1 LFYLN
6 IIFNNNR
13 LGTSIHLA
21 HCGLSLKK
29 FHHGKNWSLVFVAI
43 QKPPAFPH
51 HCEVLKT
58 DDTTVKGQ
66 TFNTV
71 MNSDLIC
78 MTNGTLHTAP
88 LSPSHTQLFSEAT
101 VLVLQQMTIRNCMQ
115 ALTLYLVAQSML
127 LKT

>member
-6 IIFNNNR
+6 IIFNNNP

-29 FHHGKNWSLVFVAI
+29 FHHGKNWSLVFVAL

-78 MTNGTLHTAP
+78 MTNGAPLTLTHTAVLRSHCP
-88 LSPSHTQLFSEAT
+88 CPPTNDHKKLYAGTHTLSGGS
-101 VLVLQQMTIRNCMQ
+101 V
-115 ALTLYLVAQSML
+115 YVA
-127 LKT
+127 